1 MYVRSMHF
9 TFFRSI
15 FSGIKILKGMRST
28 NHSFNQQHFS
38 EPNSLNIQWSFFSF
52 TNKSAMLRF
61 VEHCG
66 NWEAWPTLK
75 LLLKR
80 FTPGG
85 FKSIL
90 RNFLHSVLPPPWK
103 WTAAAF
109 FPPSFKIITSSL
121 SKIHV
126 RRTSEFPH
134 CLGVKH
140 CWLSNLNPLM
150 VKHWQNQ

>member
-1 MYVRSMHF
+1 
-9 TFFRSI
+9 
-15 FSGIKILKGMRST
+15 
-28 NHSFNQQHFS
+28 
-38 EPNSLNIQWSFFSF
+38 
-52 TNKSAMLRF
+52 MLRF

-103 WTAAAF
+103 WTAEAF
-109 FPPSFKIITSSL
+109 FFHHHSRSLHHYQKSTFGERLISFSRLLRCKTL
-121 SKIHV
+121 
-126 RRTSEFPH
+126 
-134 CLGVKH
+134 LVK
-140 CWLSNLNPLM
+140 SNLNTLM
-150 VKHWQNQ
+150 VKHWQSQKYQHTRHFRYLFANNHFIKEKSVLESSQRDQRFLEQLILVLVTTN